1 MVLNK
6 PYSSSMEKE
15 IQKAA
20 NIINAF
26 FDSRVD
32 ADSAIPVELVRN
44 CAGLAFL
51 TVVKAGLIWTGKL
64 GTGVVIAR
72 MEDGSWSPP
81 SGIGTA
87 GVGFG
92 AEIGGEIIDFMI
104 VLGSESALATFKK
117 GTQVSIGAGLD
128 LAVGPVGRAAGASMN
143 AGSGGLSGNFTY
155 SHAKGIFAGVGL
167 HGSTIMVRGDMNR
180 KFYGRDVTPMEI
192 LNGHVQPPAGTCDS
206 LYEAIRRVSSNDTAG
221 TAPGSYPVY
230 GSYGQGSSARSLNHS
245 ASSSS
250 SNSRGSFST
259 GPTTA
264 TSSSSS
270 RSSFDQQRSSAHA
283 APTTVAPPADD
294 LRLRRYSSYK
304 SERELY
310 AQFSQQKSAPQPA
323 ATSYATNTS
332 GGYAAA
338 PSSGY
343 AANNGGYAGAPA
355 AAAAGGYAAS
365 ASYNQYASAPV
376 QQPPVQTGSAPSTHV
391 HPTNPALKYTS
402 YPAPSASSTYVQPQ
416 PTYSSSSYASTPA
429 PAPVQHHAQQVP
441 PLPSAAIGAETKEVY
456 TQVMNFITTR
466 CPYANLQTFKD
477 NCRLFGQD
485 AMSLDAFYSY
495 ISSICSKQLLKELVP
510 QLVRLLPTQ
519 DKRER
524 LWTMY
529 CRDVLLLK
537 VVIIMRVGHE
547 KTRLRHTKMAMIL
560 TQEEIDACRE
570 SFVHFDK
577 DGSGTIDKY
586 ELSKVL
592 EAMGQKP
599 TDEELFQ
606 MIAEVDNDN
615 SGEIE
620 FSEFLKV
627 IEAQKLRAAQ
637 FDDESDFIDAFVACG
652 GNPDKSGHVERRMLV
667 QLIKKDF
674 GLPIDID
681 RMLDELDTDG
691 SGEIEYDEFKALL
704 S

>member
-15 IQKAA
+15 VQKAA

-64 GTGVVIAR
+64 GTGIVIAR

-117 GTQVSIGAGLD
+117 GTQVSVGAGLD

-167 HGSTIMVRGDMNR
+167 HGSTILVRGDMNR

-192 LNGHVQPPAGTCDS
+192 LNGHVQPPTGTCDA
-206 LYEAIRRVSSNDTAG
+206 LYEAIRRVASNDTAG
-221 TAPGSYPVY
+221 TAPGTYPVY

-259 GPTTA
+259 GPTTT

-283 APTTVAPPADD
+283 APTTAAPLADD
-294 LRLRRYSSYK
+294 PRLRRYSSYK

-323 ATSYATNTS
+323 ATSYAANAA

-355 AAAAGGYAAS
+355 AAAGGYAAS
-365 ASYNQYASAPV
+365 TAYNQYASAPV
-376 QQPPVQTGSAPSTHV
+376 QQPPVQTGPAPSTHM

-416 PTYSSSSYASTPA
+416 PTYTSSSYASAPA
-429 PAPVQHHAQQVP
+429 PAPVQHPAQQVP
-441 PLPSAAIGAETKEVY
+441 PLPPAAVGAETKEVY
-456 TQVMNFITTR
+456 TQVMNFITTH

-524 LWTMY
+524 LWVRIFFMLY
-529 CRDVLLLK
+529 YVLPRRAASK
-537 VVIIMRVGHE
+537 G
-547 KTRLRHTKMAMIL
+547 TQTAMAMIL

-620 FSEFLKV
+620 
-627 IEAQKLRAAQ
+627 
-637 FDDESDFIDAFVACG
+637 
-652 GNPDKSGHVERRMLV
+652 
-667 QLIKKDF
+667 
-674 GLPIDID
+674 
-681 RMLDELDTDG
+681 
-691 SGEIEYDEFKALL
+691 YDEFKALL